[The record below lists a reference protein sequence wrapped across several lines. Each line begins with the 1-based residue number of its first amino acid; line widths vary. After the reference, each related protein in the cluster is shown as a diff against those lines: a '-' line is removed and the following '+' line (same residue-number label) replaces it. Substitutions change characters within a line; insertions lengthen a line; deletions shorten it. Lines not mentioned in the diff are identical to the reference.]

1 AIMVIEWLI
10 RIKYSH
16 VEVYDIFISAYSSR
30 IMSCRIFDII
40 VMSGYIVPILN
51 QARVGL
57 MDLHS
62 NFMELVAGLD
72 DETKI
77 KVFERL

>member
-1 AIMVIEWLI
+1 M
-10 RIKYSH
+10 
-16 VEVYDIFISAYSSR
+16 SR
-30 IMSCRIFDII
+30 KIFDII
-40 VMSGYIVPILN
+40 VMSGYIVQILN